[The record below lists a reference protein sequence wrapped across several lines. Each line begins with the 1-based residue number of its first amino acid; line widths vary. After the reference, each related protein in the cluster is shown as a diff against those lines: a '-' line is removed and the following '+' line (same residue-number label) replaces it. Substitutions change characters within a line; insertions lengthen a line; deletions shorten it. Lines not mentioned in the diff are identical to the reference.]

1 MTGTLVAPVSPS
13 ALLAAI
19 SAHALPSRSELPDR
33 PLDDV
38 AFAGLLDR
46 ATVERVT
53 PLVAVAV
60 AAGAL
65 PATEE
70 QAARVATAHE
80 RAMRL
85 CVLLERALLGTTT
98 DLEQHG
104 IAVRALK
111 GPAVAHL
118 DYPDPAWRAFG
129 DVDVLVASADYDRA
143 LGALVD
149 AGGRRRFTEVRPGFD
164 RRWGKGACVVA
175 TDGTQ
180 LDVHRTFVAGP
191 FGLTVDLA
199 QLLLDPASVAIGGR
213 VVPALDRTNRFLHA
227 CFHAALG
234 DQVARLATLRDVAQL
249 VLTTDLDPDVA
260 IARAAAWRADAVVA
274 RAVRL
279 TWSRLRLDAHP
290 IAEWAHAHRADR
302 FQLRALRAYTGASRS
317 YATQVVAGLSAVR
330 GVPEKVAYV
339 RALLVPDA
347 QHLADRDGSYS
358 RRVQR
363 AVRALGSTRS
373 SR

>member
-1 MTGTLVAPVSPS
+1 VTGTLVAEASPT
-13 ALLAAI
+13 ALLGAVA
-19 SAHALPSRSELPDR
+19 AHALPTRVPLPDR
-33 PLDDV
+33 AVDDV
-38 AFAGLLDR
+38 AFGALLDH

-53 PLVAVAV
+53 PLLAVAV
-60 AAGAL
+60 ASGAL
-65 PATEE
+65 PATAE
-70 QAARVATAHE
+70 QAERVAKAHE

-85 CVLLERALLGTTT
+85 CVLLERALLETTAV
-98 DLEQHG
+98 LEQRG
-104 IAVRALK
+104 VAVRALK

-143 LGALVD
+143 LAALLDV
-149 AGGRRRFTEVRPGFD
+149 GGRRRYSEVRPGFD

-175 TDGTQ
+175 ADGTQ

-199 QLLLDPASVAIGGR
+199 QLLRDPEPVPIGGR
-213 VVPALDRTNRFLHA
+213 TVPALDRTNRFLHA

-249 VLTTDLDPDVA
+249 LFATNLDADLA
-260 IARAAAWRADAVVA
+260 IARATAWRADAVVA

-279 TWSRLRLDAHP
+279 TWSRLGLEPHP
-290 IAEWAHAHRADR
+290 VAAWAHAHRADR
-302 FQLRALRAYTGASRS
+302 FQLRALRAHTAASRS

-339 RALLVPDA
+339 RALLLPDA
-347 QHLADRDGSYS
+347 QHLADRDGSRA

-363 AVRALGSTRS
+363 ALRALGSTRAA
-373 SR
+373 R

>member
-1 MTGTLVAPVSPS
+1 VTGAPALDVSPA
-13 ALLAAI
+13 ALLGAVVAY
-19 SAHALPSRSELPDR
+19 ALPARSELPDR
-33 PLDDV
+33 PLDDA
-38 AFAGLLDR
+38 AFTALLDL

-60 AAGAL
+60 ASGAL
-65 PATEE
+65 PATEQ
-70 QAARVATAHE
+70 QAARVAVAHE

-85 CVLLERALLGTTT
+85 CVLLERALLETTT
-98 DLEQHG
+98 VLERSG

-129 DVDVLVASADYDRA
+129 DVDVLVGSADYDRA
-143 LGALVD
+143 LAVLQA
-149 AGGRRRFTEVRPGFD
+149 AGGRRRFTEVRAGFD

-175 TDGTQ
+175 ADGTQ
-180 LDVHRTFVAGP
+180 IDVHRTFVAGP

-199 QLLLDPASVAIGGR
+199 QLLLDPAPVAIGGR
-213 VVPALDRTNRFLHA
+213 QVLALDRTNRFLHA

-249 VLTTDLDPDVA
+249 VLTTDLDADVA
-260 IARAAAWRADAVVA
+260 IARATGWRADAVVA

-279 TWSRLRLDAHP
+279 TWSRLGLDPHP

-339 RALLVPDA
+339 RALLLPDA
-347 QHLADRDGSYS
+347 RHLAERDGSYS

-363 AVRALGSTRS
+363 AVRALGSTRAE
-373 SR
+373 R

>member
-1 MTGTLVAPVSPS
+1 VTGTLVAHVSPS
-13 ALLAAI
+13 VLLGAVAA
-19 SAHALPSRSELPDR
+19 HGLPARAELPDH
-33 PLDDV
+33 PLTD
-38 AFAGLLDR
+38 AELAALLDH

-60 AAGAL
+60 ASGAL
-65 PATEE
+65 PATDE

-85 CVLLERALLGTTT
+85 CVLLERALLETSTVL
-98 DLEQHG
+98 DRVG
-104 IAVRALK
+104 IPLRVLK

-129 DVDVLVASADYDRA
+129 DVDVLVASSDYDRA
-143 LGALVD
+143 LAALVD
-149 AGGRRRFTEVRPGFD
+149 AGGRRRFSEVRPGFD

-175 TDGTQ
+175 ADGTQ

-199 QLLLDPASVAIGGR
+199 QLLLDPEPVVIGGR
-213 VVPALDRTNRFLHA
+213 AMPALDRTNRFVHA

-249 VLTTDLDPDVA
+249 VLTTELDPEVA
-260 IARAAAWRADAVVA
+260 IARATEWRADAVIA

-279 TWSRLRLDAHP
+279 TWSRLGLDPHP
-290 IAEWAHAHRADR
+290 VAEWARAHRADR
-302 FQLRALRAYTGASRS
+302 FQLRALRAYTGSSRS

-330 GVPEKVAYV
+330 GVPEKMAYV
-339 RALLVPDA
+339 RALMVPDA
-347 QHLADRDGSYS
+347 QHLAARDGSYS

-363 AVRALGSTRS
+363 ALRAFGSTRGA
-373 SR
+373 R

>member
-1 MTGTLVAPVSPS
+1 MTGALVAEVAPASRLGEV
-13 ALLAAI
+13 AA
-19 SAHALPSRSELPDR
+19 HGLPGRAELPDR
-33 PLDDV
+33 PLDD
-38 AFAGLLDR
+38 ASFAALLDH
-46 ATVERVT
+46 ATLERVT
-53 PLVAVAV
+53 PLLAMAVAD
-60 AAGAL
+60 GAL
-65 PATEE
+65 PATGE

-85 CVLLERALLGTTT
+85 CVLLEGALLETVSTL
-98 DLEQHG
+98 DDHG
-104 IAVRALK
+104 VAVRALK

-143 LGALVD
+143 LAALQH
-149 AGGRRRFTEVRPGFD
+149 AGGTRRFSEVRPGFD

-175 TDGTQ
+175 ADGIQ
-180 LDVHRTFVAGP
+180 IDVHRTFVAGP

-199 QLLLDPASVAIGGR
+199 QLRRDPAPVRIGGHD
-213 VVPALDRTNRFLHA
+213 VLALDRTNRFLHA

-249 VLTTDLDPDVA
+249 ALATDLDVDVA

-279 TWSRLRLDAHP
+279 TWSRLGLDPHP
-290 IAEWAHAHRADR
+290 LAGWAHAHRADR

-339 RALLVPDA
+339 RALLLPDP
-347 QHLADRDGSYS
+347 QHLADRDGSHS
-358 RRVQR
+358 RRMQR
-363 AVRALGSTRS
+363 ALRALGSSRS
-373 SR
+373 PR

>member
-1 MTGTLVAPVSPS
+1 VTGTLVADLSPA
-13 ALLAAI
+13 ALLGAVAA
-19 SAHALPSRSELPDR
+19 HGLPARSGLPDR
-33 PLDDV
+33 PLPDD
-38 AFAGLLDR
+38 AFAALLDH

-60 AAGAL
+60 ADGAL
-65 PATEE
+65 AATDA
-70 QAARVATAHE
+70 QAARITTAHE

-85 CVLLERALLGTTT
+85 CVQLERALLQTVATLDG
-98 DLEQHG
+98 DG

-143 LGALVD
+143 LAALHD
-149 AGGRRRFTEVRPGFD
+149 AGGLRRFTEVRPGFD

-175 TDGTQ
+175 ADGTQ
-180 LDVHRTFVAGP
+180 IDVHRTFVAGP
-191 FGLTVDLA
+191 FGLTVDLH
-199 QLLLDPASVAIGGR
+199 QLLLDPVRVAIGGR
-213 VVPALDRTNRFLHA
+213 GVLALDRPNRFLHA

-249 VLTTDLDPDVA
+249 VLTTDLDVDVA
-260 IARAAAWRADAVVA
+260 LARATVWRADSVVA

-279 TWSRLRLDAHP
+279 AWSRLGLDAHP
-290 IAEWAHAHRADR
+290 LADWAHAHRADR
-302 FQLRALRAYTGASRS
+302 FQLRALRAYTSPSRS

-347 QHLADRDGSYS
+347 RHLAERDGSYS
-358 RRVQR
+358 RRLQR
-363 AVRALGSTRS
+363 AVRAFGSTRS
-373 SR
+373 AR